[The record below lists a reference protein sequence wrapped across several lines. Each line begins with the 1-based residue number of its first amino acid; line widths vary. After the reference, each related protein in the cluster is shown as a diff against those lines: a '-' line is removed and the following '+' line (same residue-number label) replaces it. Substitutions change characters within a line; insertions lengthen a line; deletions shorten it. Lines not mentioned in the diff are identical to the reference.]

1 MLIAPDPRAD
11 YWKLA
16 VSRKGFLSFGDYDY
30 GGILYVVAD
39 WILRVESA
47 NQDWDDD
54 RDILCLAMKTV
65 LLRVCEV
72 EVPRQVSFV
81 LTNQSRVSIGVFFA
95 DIDEPLTNSHDFVM
109 EVEFWRAHNDHR
121 WVVIEAGEVPRRRW
135 DLDQP
140 ASLENLD
147 AWVDAQINPRIG

>member
-1 MLIAPDPRAD
+1 MLISPDPHAD

-16 VSRKGFLSFGDYDY
+16 VSRKGFLSFGDYNY
-30 GGILYVVAD
+30 GGILDIVAD

-47 NQDWDDD
+47 NHDWDDD

-65 LLRVCEV
+65 LLRVCKA
-72 EVPRQVSFV
+72 EVPRQVGPI
-81 LTNQSRVSIGVFFA
+81 LTNGWRHSIGVFFA
-95 DIDEPLTNSHDFVM
+95 DIDDPLTNSKDFVV
-109 EVEFWRAHNDHR
+109 EIEFWRAHDDHR
-121 WVVIEAGEVPRRRW
+121 WVVIEASDVSRRRW

-147 AWVDAQINPRIG
+147 AWVGAQINPRIG